1 MTTNS
6 IDEVIVTP
14 AAQKAPAERMA
25 WVKGNKVRGWIM
37 LSPDDADTFQ
47 HPDGG
52 RIVNEARGL
61 ELPFEPYVT
70 DADRERERQ
79 QRQVEAVTTGADV
92 IKADRDTITAI
103 PAKDRTPEQRMLH
116 RVQRQV
122 LRVSRLAA
130 GLADDAGD
138 DE

>member
-1 MTTNS
+1 MSTN

-14 AAQKAPAERMA
+14 DAPKAPPERMA

-37 LSPDDADTFQ
+37 LSPDDADTFV

-52 RIVNEARGL
+52 RIVTEAKGQT
-61 ELPFEPYVT
+61 LPFEPYVT
-70 DADRERERQ
+70 DDDVERERRA
-79 QRQVEAVTTGADV
+79 RQVDAVTSGADA
-92 IKADRDTITAI
+92 IKVDRDTLAAI
-103 PAKDRTPEQRMLH
+103 PAGDRTDVERMLL

-122 LRVSRLAA
+122 LRLSRLDT
-130 GLADDAGD
+130 GLADDAGA

>member
-14 AAQKAPAERMA
+14 AAPKAPAERMA

-37 LSPDDADTFQ
+37 LSPDDADTFV

-52 RIVNEARGL
+52 RIVTEAKGQT
-61 ELPFEPYVT
+61 LPFEPYVT
-70 DADRERERQ
+70 DEDLERDRRA
-79 QRQVEAVTTGADV
+79 RQVDAVTTGADA
-92 IKADRDTITAI
+92 IKADRDTLAAI
-103 PAKDRTPEQRMLH
+103 PTATRTAEQRMLL

-122 LRVSRLAA
+122 LRLSRLAN
-130 GLADDAGD
+130 GLADDAGA

>member
-14 AAQKAPAERMA
+14 AAPKAPAERMA

-37 LSPDDADTFQ
+37 LSPDDADTFV
-47 HPDGG
+47 HPEGG
-52 RIVNEARGL
+52 RIVTEAKGL
-61 ELPFEPYVT
+61 ALPFEPYVT
-70 DADRERERQ
+70 DEDRERERRA
-79 QRQVEAVTTGADV
+79 RQVDALTTGADV
-92 IKADRDTITAI
+92 IKADRDTLAAI
-103 PAKDRTPEQRMLH
+103 PAATRTPEQRMLL

-130 GLADDAGD
+130 GLADDAGA